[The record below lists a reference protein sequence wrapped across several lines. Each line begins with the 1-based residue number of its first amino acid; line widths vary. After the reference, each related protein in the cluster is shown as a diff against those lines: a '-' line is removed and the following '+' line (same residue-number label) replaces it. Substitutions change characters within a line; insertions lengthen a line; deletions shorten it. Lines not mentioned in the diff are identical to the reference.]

1 MLFTFLLVVQVSLHS
16 QISYGGKPYF
26 PQSVELRFSANPA
39 FFQMP
44 PFDLDS
50 LLEDDQLNESSMRG
64 SYRFAHKFYT
74 NIEKSRDAQLVVLP
88 DGTRV
93 WTLTI
98 QSEGAYSL
106 NFLLE
111 DVIFPQGG
119 QLFVYNK
126 DYSHVIGKFDH
137 RNISDSRILPIQPVS
152 GETVILEYSEPTNAE
167 FEGNFVITEVNHDYR
182 DFLRKEPGT
191 DTSSFGCMPDALCED
206 VDTDLI
212 RSTVLLIIDGT
223 TSCSGTLINN
233 AEESEDS
240 YVLTAAHCLSSDIST
255 TKSLEYYVG
264 KASTVIAFFN
274 YNRTICGTT
283 MKGTEEMSIAGSYP
297 QVIMEKRDIAL
308 LEFRDR
314 PPRYF
319 NVYYAGWSLSLDGT
333 GYPFFNLHH
342 PQGAVKK
349 YGEYDK
355 RLDLASYPGGLFDRN
370 VHWKVQPWT
379 IGATDG
385 GSSGSPLFDKN
396 GLIVG
401 GLSGGRS
408 DCLGSVS
415 DSGEDYF
422 FSLAKAW
429 KITNKMGQLETFLD
443 PENKITDYCL
453 GYDPNK
459 HAPITRLG
467 NIDFR
472 SGDGA
477 QTSVLTAPASG
488 YVFGG
493 NNSQGA
499 KEFAEA
505 FYVEKEVELL
515 GAYLL
520 VPPMAYS
527 RFTDGITISVYTG
540 SNFPEDSITSY
551 DFHPQYLNYSGGN
564 FYLANKSTSSVG
576 TENFI
581 RFSPKEGKELK
592 VKGKFFISYQ
602 IRSVS
607 NPFCV
612 YNTEFET
619 PATNSAW
626 IKYPDGTWTEAS
638 NYPNFEKAASLSIL
652 TLVADSEYSAIEFP
666 EKEKAD
672 FPLYYDRTASVL
684 RVKTP
689 VTYSGNL
696 RIHSIT
702 GQLIE
707 ECKLLPGKDQYLV
720 KPMKKGSIGVVR
732 IIANGK
738 CFSMK
743 FIY

>member
-1 MLFTFLLVVQVSLHS
+1 MRHIWFLFAFLLVVQVSLYS
-16 QISYGGKPYF
+16 QISYGGRPYF
-26 PQSVELRFSANPA
+26 PQSTGLRFSANPA

-50 LLEDDQLNESSMRG
+50 LLEDDKLNESNMRG

-74 NIEKSRDAQLVVLP
+74 NIEKSKDARLVILP
-88 DGTRV
+88 DGTRI

-106 NFLLE
+106 NFRLE
-111 DVIFPQGG
+111 NVTFPQGG

-126 DYSHVIGKFDH
+126 DYSHIIGKFDR
-137 RNISDSRILPIQPVS
+137 RNVSDSRTLPIQPVS
-152 GETVILEYSEPTNAE
+152 GETVILEYSEPANAE
-167 FEGNFVITEVNHDYR
+167 FEGNFIITEVNHDYR
-182 DFLRKEPGT
+182 DFLRNEPGT
-191 DTSSFGCMPDALCED
+191 DMSGFDCMPDVLCED

-240 YVLTAAHCLSSDIST
+240 YVLTATHCLNLDIPI
-255 TKSLEYYVG
+255 TKPLEYYVD

-274 YNRTICGTT
+274 YNRTICGTS

-308 LEFRDR
+308 LEFHDR

-319 NVYYAGWSLSLDGT
+319 NVYYAGWNLLLDGAD
-333 GYPFFNLHH
+333 YPFFNLHH
-342 PQGAVKK
+342 PRGAVKK

-355 RLDLASYPGGLFDRN
+355 RLNLVSYPDLFDRN
-370 VHWKVQPWT
+370 THWKVQPWT
-379 IGATDG
+379 IGSTAG
-385 GSSGSPLFDKN
+385 GSSGSPLFDRN
-396 GLIVG
+396 GLVVG
-401 GLSGGRS
+401 GLSGGES

-415 DSGEDYF
+415 DSGADYF

-429 KITNKMGQLETFLD
+429 KIDNEMGQLETFLD
-443 PENKITDYCL
+443 PGNKINDYCL
-453 GYDPNK
+453 GYDPNERT
-459 HAPITRLG
+459 PITRLG
-467 NIDFR
+467 NTDFR

-515 GAYLL
+515 GAYLF

-540 SNFPEDSITSY
+540 SDFPEDIVTSC
-551 DFHPQYLNYSGGN
+551 DFHPQYLSYSGGD

-581 RFSPKEGKELK
+581 RFNPEIK

-612 YNTEFET
+612 YNTEFEN
-619 PATNSAW
+619 PATNFAW
-626 IKYPDGTWTEAS
+626 IKDSDGTWTEAT

-652 TLVADSEYSAIEFP
+652 ALVSENEHTAIESQ
-666 EKEKAD
+666 KKAETD

-684 RVKTP
+684 RAKTP
-689 VTYSGNL
+689 ITYSGNL

-707 ECKLLPGKDQYLV
+707 EYKLLPGKDQYFV
-720 KPMKKGSIGVVR
+720 RPMERGSIGAVR
-732 IIANGK
+732 VIANGK